1 MTHESLVNEDWTR
14 VVSRLGGAAQLE
26 VSARETKAFMRR
38 REIPDAVAL
47 LRLMLAY
54 CLGERGLRS
63 TAAWA
68 ASVGLADLSSVAL
81 FYRLRQCGDWFAVLV
96 EGLLAA
102 ATPKAS
108 RGRLIRIIDGTT
120 VPKVGPAARKK
131 SELWRIHSA
140 LDLPYERFG
149 HFELTDQQEG
159 ETFDRIPVVK
169 GEIRLADRAYLQPD
183 RIAVVL
189 EAGADV
195 VIRAGWKNARWL
207 DVKGRPLDL
216 IAQLRAAKA
225 GGLIDRPI
233 WIKRK
238 GGAPLAMRLVA
249 VKKPAD
255 AAAEAR
261 RKARRDAQRES
272 RTISKKTLEAADW
285 VILVTSLAPDEFS
298 TEDVLALYR
307 LRWRIELGFK
317 RLKSLIGLKTPPWNR
332 SALRQALFAGSS
344 LDYPA
349 ARTACPRVRGLSPLG
364 AGRLTTPGTWRV
376 LQQLIASLLQA
387 IIPQP
392 TIRCLRRC
400 RQALRRNLHEPPR
413 RRRYQSMGAIP

>member
-1 MTHESLVNEDWTR
+1 MTHESLVNEDWTT
-14 VVSRLGGAAQLE
+14 VVGRLGGAAQLE
-26 VSARETKAFMRR
+26 VSARETRAFVRR
-38 REIPDAVAL
+38 RAIPDAAAL

-96 EGLLAA
+96 ESLLAA
-102 ATPKAS
+102 AAPKAS
-108 RGRLIRIIDGTT
+108 RGRLIRIIDATT
-120 VPKVGPAARKK
+120 VPKAGPAAREK

-140 LDLPYERFG
+140 FDLPQERFG
-149 HFELTDQQEG
+149 HFELTDQKEG

-183 RIAVVL
+183 RIAAVL

-207 DVKGRPLDL
+207 DVEGRPLDL
-216 IAQLRAAKA
+216 IAQLRAANA
-225 GGLIDRPI
+225 RGLIDRAI

-238 GGAPLAMRLVA
+238 AGAPVAMRLVA
-249 VKKPAD
+249 VKKPAA

-272 RTISKKTLEAADW
+272 RTILPETLEAADW
-285 VILVTSLAPDEFS
+285 VILVTSLAPSEFA

-317 RLKSLIGLKTPPWNR
+317 RLKSLIGLKTPPGTDQR
-332 SALRQALFAGSS
+332 SAKPYLLAHLLIILLLEPLVREFEDSPHWAE
-344 LDYPA
+344 A
-349 ARTACPRVRGLSPLG
+349 A
-364 AGRLTTPGTWRV
+364 
-376 LQQLIASLLQA
+376 
-387 IIPQP
+387 
-392 TIRCLRRC
+392 
-400 RQALRRNLHEPPR
+400 
-413 RRRYQSMGAIP
+413 

>member
-1 MTHESLVNEDWTR
+1 M
-14 VVSRLGGAAQLE
+14 VSRLGGASQLE
-26 VSARETKAFMRR
+26 VSARKTKAFVRR

-68 ASVGLADLSSVAL
+68 ASVGLADISSVAL

-96 EGLLAA
+96 ENLLAA
-102 ATPKAS
+102 AAPKAS
-108 RGRLIRIIDGTT
+108 RGRLIRIIDATT
-120 VPKVGPAARKK
+120 VPKAGPTARKK

-140 LDLPYERFG
+140 FDLPYERFG

-169 GEIRLADRAYLQPD
+169 GEIRIADRAYLQPD
-183 RIAVVL
+183 RIAAVI

-195 VIRAGWKNARWL
+195 LIRAGWRNARWL
-207 DVKGRPLDL
+207 DAKGYPLDL
-216 IAQLRAAKA
+216 IVLLRAAKA
-225 GGLIDRPI
+225 RGLIDQRI

-238 GGAPLAMRLVA
+238 EGAALAMRLVA

-261 RKARRDAQRES
+261 RKARRDAQDEG
-272 RTISKKTLEAADW
+272 RTISKETLEAADW
-285 VILVTSLAPDEFS
+285 VILVTSLGPDEFS
-298 TEDVLALYR
+298 TKDVLALYR

-317 RLKSLIGLKTPPWNR
+317 RLKSLIGLKTPPGADPR
-332 SALRQALFAGSS
+332 SAKPYLLAHLLIILLLEPLVREFEDSPHWAE
-344 LDYPA
+344 A
-349 ARTACPRVRGLSPLG
+349 A
-364 AGRLTTPGTWRV
+364 
-376 LQQLIASLLQA
+376 
-387 IIPQP
+387 
-392 TIRCLRRC
+392 
-400 RQALRRNLHEPPR
+400 
-413 RRRYQSMGAIP
+413 